1 MTPLLIWGGAALAYA
16 GFRLWYDGI
25 PRPLEAAEIDE
36 LMTRLPATTLADA
49 RELANLR
56 TFLAADDGREFVM
69 ANLVR
74 LAPEPVPDPDTGK
87 LTRSRDLLERYT
99 ADFFPALL
107 RRGGHPVVVGR
118 AIGSY
123 IDSWNVPD
131 DPGWSLLGTMRYR
144 SRRDMMQLVVD
155 PRFARAHQFKIAATP
170 VTFSFPTKPL
180 VGLHLGPRAWVGLA
194 LALAAALL
202 HIALV

>member
-25 PRPLEAAEIDE
+25 PRPLAAVEIDE

-99 ADFFPALL
+99 ADFFPTLSGQYAFRISGNIEGTPIDATFTSGPGAKTLPMEVFSSVRMGVSPQINALATIFI
-107 RRGGHPVVVGR
+107 VVVT
-118 AIGSY
+118 
-123 IDSWNVPD
+123 
-131 DPGWSLLGTMRYR
+131 TMVVIANQVAF
-144 SRRDMMQLVVD
+144 RRRV
-155 PRFARAHQFKIAATP
+155 
-170 VTFSFPTKPL
+170 
-180 VGLHLGPRAWVGLA
+180 
-194 LALAAALL
+194 
-202 HIALV
+202 